1 MTEVTLDGVT
11 KRYGTTTAVE
21 DVSMTIA
28 DGETLAVV
36 GPSGCGKSTLLRTIA
51 GFETPTEG
59 RILFDDKEVTGR
71 RPQSRNVGIVFQEYA
86 LFDNMSVV
94 ENVTFGPRMTGV
106 PKDER
111 RERANELL
119 ELLDIAELADRP
131 PASLSGGQQQ
141 RVGLARAL
149 ATEPDVLLLDEPMTG
164 LDAKLKERLRRE
176 MGNLLTDLDV
186 TAVYVTHDQSQAM
199 AMADRLAVLDGGRLQ
214 QVGRPRDI
222 YERPETRFVADF
234 VGTSN
239 LLSAKTNGDGRIDL
253 GYAEFDCDAL
263 PVENEE
269 FTLVARPTDFTIDG
283 GSIEATVRDVY
294 YIGGTIQAIVELP
307 DSTEATLDID
317 PRSTDVG
324 ALSPGDSLS
333 VSLDTSRIHMV
344 E

>member
-59 RILFDDKEVTGR
+59 RILFDDEEVTGR

-86 LFDNMSVV
+86 LFDNMSVI

-106 PKDER
+106 SKDER
-111 RERANELL
+111 RQRANELL

-176 MGNLLTDLDV
+176 MGNLLTNLDV

-199 AMADRLAVLDGGRLQ
+199 AMADRLAVLDDGRLQ
-214 QVGRPRDI
+214 QVGRPQDI

-253 GYAEFDCDAL
+253 GYAEFDCDTP

-294 YIGGTIQAIVELP
+294 YMGGTIQAIVELP

-317 PRSTDVG
+317 PRSTDTDS
-324 ALSPGDSLS
+324 LSPGDSLS